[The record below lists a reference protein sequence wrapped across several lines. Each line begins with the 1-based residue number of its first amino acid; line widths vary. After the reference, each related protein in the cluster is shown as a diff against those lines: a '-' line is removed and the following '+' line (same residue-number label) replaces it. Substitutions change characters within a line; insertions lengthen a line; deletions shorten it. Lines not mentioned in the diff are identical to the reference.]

1 MAGKSQGIV
10 LGSMGVA
17 GLMGLAAILDLV
29 LKFPFGGQ
37 MALDIMFIL
46 AAGLVVYMGIDCMKD
61 AR

>member
-17 GLMGLAAILDLV
+17 GLMGLAAILDLA
-29 LKFPFGGQ
+29 LSFPFGGQ

-46 AAGLVVYMGIDCMKD
+46 AGGLVVYMGIDCMKD
-61 AR
+61 MR